1 MSGVPH
7 DSEFLLASGAPFME
21 ARFYPSA
28 FKLDRARWTESD
40 RNISQLF
47 MEAWAN
53 FAKGRKGQPANPT
66 PHALFNKILWKPMT
80 LKNLQYLAI
89 NSTNSNS
96 TSIMLR

>member
-53 FAKGRKGQPANPT
+53 FAKGRKGHLLTQHHTHSLIRSCGN
-66 PHALFNKILWKPMT
+66 
-80 LKNLQYLAI
+80 Q
-89 NSTNSNS
+89 
-96 TSIMLR
+96 